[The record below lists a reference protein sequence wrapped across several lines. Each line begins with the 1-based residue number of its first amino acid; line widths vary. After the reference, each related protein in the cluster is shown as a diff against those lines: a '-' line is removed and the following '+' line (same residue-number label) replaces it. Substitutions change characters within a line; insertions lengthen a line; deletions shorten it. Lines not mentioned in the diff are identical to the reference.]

1 MNESFKKNQELMTKK
16 MYICVT
22 PFFPTPDSFR
32 GAYVY
37 DQVRAIQRTGRYD
50 VIVFRPTGLNDKR
63 IYYEYEGIKVYLFH
77 HIQMPSYFFNGLT
90 NGFNCKKFLKCI
102 SELGLDISRVAVVHG
117 HTSSFAAYGLALK
130 QLNPDIQALVQ
141 HHDRDPF
148 TIRNGRLAKLKP
160 NLYYRAITNIKLFN
174 QVDCHISISHVVEDN
189 LLSFPRPGKYE
200 TYLSYLEKLNIAKEL
215 PSISPKRSLILYN
228 GVDTTKFYPI
238 EGLRDTS
245 IFKIGCIGNFQHLK
259 GQITLIKAVE
269 LLLNKGYRQIR
280 LSFIGSGPLLE
291 ECRSYVVGNDLTKY
305 IKFEKEV
312 HHKELVTYY
321 NTLDLFVLPTFYE
334 GFGCVFTEAYA
345 CGVPFMLCEHQGA
358 AEYVADEDKDKWLF
372 PKEDYERLSY
382 LIEQYMNNRYKQKI
396 KYPYD
401 INILISEYLD
411 QLESLKN

>member
-1 MNESFKKNQELMTKK
+1 MTQKI
-16 MYICVT
+16 YVCVT
-22 PFFPTPDSFR
+22 PFFPTPESFR

-37 DQVRAIQRTGRYD
+37 DQVRAIKRTGRYD
-50 VIVFRPTGLNDKR
+50 VIVIRPTGLNDKR
-63 IYYEYEGIKVYLFH
+63 VSYEYEGIKVFLFP

-90 NGFNCKKFLKCI
+90 NGFNCKMFLKCI
-102 SELGLDISRVAVVHG
+102 SRLGLDINRIAIVHG
-117 HTSSFAAYGLALK
+117 HTSLFAAYGLALK
-130 QLNPDIQALVQ
+130 QLNPAIQVLVQ

-148 TIRNGRLAKLKP
+148 TIRNGRLARWKP

-189 LLSFPRPGKYE
+189 LLSFPCPGKFE
-200 TYLSYLEKLNIAKEL
+200 TYPPYLDKLNRLKGL

-245 IFKIGCIGNFQHLK
+245 VFKIGCIGNFQHLK

-269 LLLNKGYRQIR
+269 SLLNKGYRQLR

-291 ECRSYVVGNDLTKY
+291 ECRWYVSENGLADYVQ
-305 IKFEKEV
+305 FEEEV
-312 HHKELVTYY
+312 HHKELLTFY

-345 CGVPFMLCEHQGA
+345 CDVPFMLCEHQGA
-358 AEYVADEDKDKWLF
+358 SEYIADEDKDKWLF
-372 PKEDYERLSY
+372 PKEDYERLSC
-382 LIEQYMNNRYKQKI
+382 LIEQYMKKRYKQKLI
-396 KYPYD
+396 YPYD
-401 INILISEYLD
+401 INVLISEFLD
-411 QLESLKN
+411 SLE